1 MCESPHAV
9 LAPAV
14 QVPGLRPSPG
24 VRGFVGQSGDKGV
37 RWARRG
43 GGPVSDA
50 SPRAPGQLWSREQ
63 GTEACVLTS
72 RAGFEKEHPSP
83 PWRRGSPGFAWP
95 RQAEPRPQ
103 SAAGA
108 IAKAET
114 RASDRGG
121 RDKSHRSTSVS
132 WLFPC
137 LAVRPSEHSGA
148 SPALSFP
155 SCEMGTAMALHGG
168 GVSTKGV

>member
-1 MCESPHAV
+1 MCESPT
-9 LAPAV
+9 PSW
-14 QVPGLRPSPG
+14 PPPSKSPG
-24 VRGFVGQSGDKGV
+24 SGPALAFVVLWGRAVTRGCAGLD
-37 RWARRG
+37 A
-43 GGPVSDA
+43 GGPVSEA
-50 SPRAPGQLWSREQ
+50 SPPAPGQLWSREQ
-63 GTEACVLTS
+63 GAEACVLTS